1 MRTNAELSIVRPGAC
16 DDEEI
21 RLIIRVSRGK
31 TVTAVISPEDFAL
44 AVTGKSDVPVELK
57 LRNIELREL
66 G

>member
-1 MRTNAELSIVRPGAC
+1 MNAELSIVRPGAC

-21 RLIIRVSRGK
+21 RLIIQVSRGK
-31 TVTAVISPEDFAL
+31 TVTTVISPEDFAL

>member
-1 MRTNAELSIVRPGAC
+1 MNAELSIVRPGAC

-31 TVTAVISPEDFAL
+31 TVTAVISPENFAL

>member
-1 MRTNAELSIVRPGAC
+1 MNAELSIVRPGAC

>member
-1 MRTNAELSIVRPGAC
+1 MSAELSIVRPGAC